1 MDELGVADD
10 FVYLGLRA
18 VASHV
23 VLTYDVVQGC
33 ALVDAVD
40 DVPEYLLLALGA
52 NVAAE
57 EYLPERRPVGA
68 LVPVGHS
75 GVPFVSRVLWR
86 LCPARAGRELLRA
99 GTRSERVRPHG
110 LFRTA
115 DRQGR
120 SGSKV
125 PLASDRT
132 RAAIQR
138 SPRER

>member
-1 MDELGVADD
+1 MFPAGVDELGVVNDL
-10 FVYLGLRA
+10 VYLGLRA

-57 EYLPERRPVGA
+57 EYLPERRLAGT

-75 GVPFVSRVLWR
+75 GVPFVSRVWWR
-86 LCPARAGRELLRA
+86 LCPAWAR
-99 GTRSERVRPHG
+99 
-110 LFRTA
+110 
-115 DRQGR
+115 
-120 SGSKV
+120 
-125 PLASDRT
+125 
-132 RAAIQR
+132 R
-138 SPRER
+138 SP